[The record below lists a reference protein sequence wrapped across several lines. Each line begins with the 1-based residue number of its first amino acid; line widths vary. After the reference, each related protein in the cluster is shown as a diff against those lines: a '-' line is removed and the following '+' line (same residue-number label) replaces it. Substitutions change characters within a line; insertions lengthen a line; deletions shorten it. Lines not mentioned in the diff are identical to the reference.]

1 MKYEDKHFYVI
12 NNLLLTSKQ
21 VDILMDAKIID
32 DSYISYA
39 YLGYYWK
46 YIKNNKY
53 IILNDTKSQLE
64 VIELRDSF
72 YISLYSTIDDGVINM
87 ILSII

>member
-1 MKYEDKHFYVI
+1 MKYEDKHFYAI
-12 NNLLLTSKQ
+12 NNLLLTGKQ
-21 VDILMDAKIID
+21 LDILMDAKIID

-39 YLGYYWK
+39 YLGYHWK

-53 IILNDTKSQLE
+53 IILNDTRSQLE

-72 YISLYSTIDDGVINM
+72 YISLYSTIDDSVINM